1 MFATYSVPG
10 TDIVFACV
18 MFALVMALAY
28 IVGRIHKLK
37 EINESIETFKWS
49 RHQLCKMARE
59 TDKQLVLTE
68 DLLRAANMRNVLY
81 IERSMVMVEE
91 AKKFTAS
98 TLGKKHRAAMVKY
111 KAKCDAKVVKHM
123 ETIDAGRVVIS
134 STNDYSALL
143 SK

>member
-59 TDKQLVLTE
+59 TDKEL
-68 DLLRAANMRNVLY
+68 
-81 IERSMVMVEE
+81 EE
-91 AKKFTAS
+91 AKNNLSLCYKAWSDSTADINDS
-98 TLGKKHRAAMVKY
+98 WEAVMKQQRLGLSKKHRAAMVKY
-111 KAKCDAKVVKHM
+111 KAKCDAKLVKY
-123 ETIDAGRVVIS
+123 IDRVY
-134 STNDYSALL
+134 STGLAELRAQDDL
-143 SK
+143 K